1 MDEPP
6 DPNAAVVRKFRM
18 RPERAQALVRA
29 IAADTGKVIIGDHAK
44 RRMEERE
51 ISDIEVYRLLQTG
64 HVMEE
69 PYQTEHKEWK
79 CKVTKKLKGNRE
91 AGVVTIIL
99 KTGMLFAQTVEW
111 EDLQGAS
118 R

>member
-6 DPNAAVVRKFRM
+6 DSKSAVVRKFRI
-18 RPERAQALVRA
+18 RPERAQALVRS
-29 IAADTGKVIIGDHAK
+29 IAADTSKVIVGDHAK

-51 ISDIEVYRLLQTG
+51 ISDLELYRILQSG

-69 PYQTEHKEWK
+69 PSQTEYREWK
-79 CKVTKKLKGNRE
+79 CKVVKTVKGNRE

-99 KTGMLFAQTVEW
+99 RSRMLFVQTVEW
-111 EDLQGAS
+111 EDL
-118 R
+118 

>member
-6 DPNAAVVRKFRM
+6 NSESAVVRKFRM
-18 RPERAQALVRA
+18 RPERAQALVRS
-29 IAADTGKVIIGDHAK
+29 IAVDTSKVIIGDHAK

-51 ISDIEVYRLLQTG
+51 ISDIEIYRILQSG

-69 PYQTEHKEWK
+69 PSQTEHKEWK
-79 CKVTKKLKGNRE
+79 CKVVKKLKGNRE

-99 KTGMLFAQTVEW
+99 RNRMLFAQTVEW
-111 EDLQGAS
+111 EDL
-118 R
+118 